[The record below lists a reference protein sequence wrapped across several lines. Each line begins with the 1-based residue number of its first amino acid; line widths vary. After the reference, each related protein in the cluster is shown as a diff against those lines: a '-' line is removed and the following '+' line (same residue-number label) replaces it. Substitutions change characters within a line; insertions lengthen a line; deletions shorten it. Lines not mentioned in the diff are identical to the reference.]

1 MTKKHFEIIADIL
14 ANCIVASSNPNNK
27 KSLTDLFM
35 DGLENTNIKFNR
47 QKFLNAVYVKV
58 ESLLKKS

>member
-1 MTKKHFEIIADIL
+1 MTKKDYIVIADTL

-27 KSLTDLFM
+27 KSLTDLFLS
-35 DGLENTNIKFNR
+35 GLEINNKKFDR

-58 ESLLKKS
+58 EDLLK